1 MFRRLLTKSFFPV
14 TNSPVQ
20 IGCRDFSSTTPLI
33 SALNVFEKSCYHSV
47 DFKINENATTQ
58 EGVIRFS
65 ALNVGCLAVVNN
77 SSNVIG
83 IFSKRDFIN
92 KVAAVNKDSM
102 NVKIKDV
109 CTMAPNIIVAKK
121 TDTLD
126 DCMNKMMFKN
136 IRHLLVLDEKDA
148 KFVGMIS
155 IRDLIKEV
163 NKKNKDLI
171 TRLSDFSLGKGAFF
185 GSE

>member
-1 MFRRLLTKSFFPV
+1 MFRNLFRTPGLPVSKVIFPR
-14 TNSPVQ
+14 NS
-20 IGCRDFSSTTPLI
+20 SSSSSLNSSI
-33 SALNVFEKSCYHSV
+33 SALNVFEKSCYYNV
-47 DFKINENATTQ
+47 DFKINENATAK
-58 EGVIRFS
+58 EGVIRLSVFD
-65 ALNVGCLAVVNN
+65 VGCLAVTNESN
-77 SSNVIG
+77 NVIG
-83 IFSKRDFIN
+83 IFSKRDYIN
-92 KVAAVNKDSM
+92 KVAALDKNSM
-102 NVKIKDV
+102 ETKIRDI
-109 CTMAPNIIVAKK
+109 CTMKPNIIVAKK
-121 TDTLD
+121 NDTLD

-136 IRHLLVLDEKDA
+136 IRHLLVLDDKDD

>member
-1 MFRRLLTKSFFPV
+1 MFSNLLRRSSFPIKQLASR
-14 TNSPVQ
+14 N
-20 IGCRDFSSTTPLI
+20 SSTYPSGVT
-33 SALNVFEKSCYHSV
+33 AFNVFEKSCYYNV
-47 DFKINENATTQ
+47 DFKINELATAK
-58 EGVIRFS
+58 EGVIRLSVF
-65 ALNVGCLAVVNN
+65 NVGCLAVTNESN
-77 SSNVIG
+77 NVIG
-83 IFSKRDFIN
+83 IFSKRDYIN
-92 KVAAVNKDSM
+92 KVAAHDKNSM
-102 NVKIKDV
+102 EIKIRDI
-109 CTMAPNIIVAKK
+109 CTMRPNIIVAKK

-136 IRHLLVLDEKDA
+136 IRHLLVLDDKDE